1 MRQVRCRKPLL
12 WPDGSVMNNWVGL
25 TVAEILA
32 LCATD
37 FAEVSMIDEPPGKLR
52 AIEFP
57 VMPSR
62 AAARSWWNSI
72 TTPVCFHRRGRG
84 RRRLSKAE
92 R

>member
-1 MRQVRCRKPLL
+1 
-12 WPDGSVMNNWVGL
+12 MNNWVGL

-57 VMPSR
+57 CHAIAGGSKVVVEFDYDSSLFSS
-62 AAARSWWNSI
+62 ARSWPQ
-72 TTPVCFHRRGRG
+72 TLVEGRTVSRVRSPG
-84 RRRLSKAE
+84 GDAPASDR
-92 R
+92 